1 MAVTLRELSVNE
13 AGRGWTHEISFLY
26 SDFTETSDATKETKD
41 VTITGRLKDVGLYVT
56 ESFEGGD
63 VTDTDIQVGTTAD
76 DDLYIDETDAYGAT
90 AVAINSGTGLDT
102 EKEVTTYDSGASLRI
117 ALTPATGNNAEL
129 TQGAATVRLNLVST
143 SVESV

>member
-26 SDFTETSDATKETKD
+26 SDFTSTSDGTKETKD

-63 VTDTDIQVGTTAD
+63 VTDTDIQVGTTGD
-76 DDLYIDETDAYGAT
+76 DDLYIAATDSYGAT
-90 AVAINSGTGLDT
+90 AVAINSGEGLDT
-102 EKEVTTYDSGASLRI
+102 EKEVATFDSGASLRI

>member
-13 AGRGWTHEISFLY
+13 AGRGRTHEISFLY
-26 SDFTETSDATKETKD
+26 SDFTSTSDGTKETTD

-76 DDLYIDETDAYGAT
+76 DDLYIAATDSFGAT

-129 TQGAATVRLNLVST
+129 TQGKAVVRLNLVST